1 MKAVYISEQTGLES
15 LVFGDRPE
23 PEAGPGEVVLR
34 VRASAL
40 NRADLT
46 FLSGR
51 NPALGLPRILG
62 MDVSG
67 EVVQVSPTVS
77 WVNVGDRVL
86 LDNRIKCGTC
96 ESCVRG
102 FDEYCVNQTRLGVD
116 ADGGHAEYCK
126 APAVN
131 VHSIPDWMGF
141 EEAASLPIAAHTAWH
156 CVVVRGRLQAWED
169 ILIQAVGSG
178 VGSAALAIA
187 KHIGARVIATAGSD
201 WKLDRAKELGAD
213 EVLNYNTNPDF
224 GQRVMEFTGGRG
236 VDMVFDVVGAA
247 VWEQSLL
254 SLKPGGRLV
263 ITGTPSGSRYDL
275 DLSQLQSRPLT
286 LMGSGGRSRRSF
298 AEMMRV
304 VNAGGLRGVVGKTFP
319 LEDAVEAHKTLEGR
333 DFFGKLVLLPP

>member
-1 MKAVYISEQTGLES
+1 MKAVYIDEQNGPES

-34 VRASAL
+34 VKASAL
-40 NRADLT
+40 NRADLN

-51 NPALGLPRILG
+51 NSHVGFPRILG
-62 MDVSG
+62 LDVAG

-77 WVNVGDRVL
+77 WVDAGDRVL
-86 LDNRIKCGTC
+86 VDNRIKCGTC

-102 FDEYCVNQTRLGVD
+102 FDEYCVSQTRLGVD
-116 ADGGHAEYCK
+116 VDGGHAEYCK

-131 VHSIPDWMGF
+131 IHRIPDWMGF

-169 ILIQAVGSG
+169 VLIQAVGSG
-178 VGSAALAIA
+178 VGSSALAIA

-201 WKLDRAKELGAD
+201 WKLDRARGLGAD
-213 EVLNYNTNPDF
+213 EVVNYNTTPEF
-224 GQRVMEFTGGRG
+224 SRRVMEFTGGKG

-247 VWEQSLL
+247 VWDQSLL
-254 SLKPGGRLV
+254 SLKPAGRLV

-275 DLSQLQSRPLT
+275 DLAQLQGKPLT

-304 VNAGGLRGVVGKTFP
+304 INGGGLRGVVGKTFA
-319 LEDAVEAHKTLEGR
+319 LADAVEAHKTLEGR